1 MLLII
6 SVIERQSPKTGVETL
21 SKELFWLLSFD
32 LLQLDNE
39 YVTRLGF
46 QVSDLTAEKNG
57 KALRAILL
65 TNRVLLAVLSKA
77 NTW

>member
-1 MLLII
+1 M
-6 SVIERQSPKTGVETL
+6 GVDTL
-21 SKELFWLLSFD
+21 YKELFWLLGFD
-32 LLQLDNE
+32 FLQLDNE

-46 QVSDLTAEKNG
+46 EVRDLTAEKNG

>member
-1 MLLII
+1 M
-6 SVIERQSPKTGVETL
+6 GVDTL
-21 SKELFWLLSFD
+21 YKELFWLLGFD

-46 QVSDLTAEKNG
+46 EVRDLTAEKNG
-57 KALRAILL
+57 KALRAIIL